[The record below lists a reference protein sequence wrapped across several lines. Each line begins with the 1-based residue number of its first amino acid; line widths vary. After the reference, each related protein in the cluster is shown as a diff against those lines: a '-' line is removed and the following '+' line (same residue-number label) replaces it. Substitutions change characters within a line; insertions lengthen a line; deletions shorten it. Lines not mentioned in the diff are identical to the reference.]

1 MAFNPFEEKGMKL
14 EDQIQ
19 SWSQLNVQPYNKMEI
34 DPYTRTRIIL
44 MNGIEVES
52 AIFLHQ
58 LARHTADPELK
69 QQLAMARRVEQQQQK
84 MVNWLIPA
92 DESTLEVTIGYEQVA
107 VDLTAYLARTEPDP
121 YVKAALDFALLE
133 DFDHLYR
140 YANLLEMDANI
151 PAQRIVGEMTEITP
165 GRPTIAEHRHPFDEV
180 RKPYDSR
187 TADILTKL
195 HVATIVA
202 GEQQTMNFYMNVG
215 NRYSSMVGRGLY
227 LEIGQIEEQHV
238 THYESLADPTM
249 SWFERL
255 LLHDYNEAYMYYS
268 CMESEPDARIR
279 RIWEE
284 HLHMELGHIQADLEL
299 MQRFEGRDGRELFP
313 AEFPQITIMQPNKDY
328 VRQVLRDQVYL
339 SAEGTEFVPMGQLS
353 QDARYYWY
361 QNRVNDGQGFVPSQN
376 VVEEHVSGK
385 GSDYRFESE
394 GPHPV
399 EEFRTREAVPT
410 GIHRS

>member
-1 MAFNPFEEKGMKL
+1 MAFNPFEEKGIPL
-14 EDQIQ
+14 EDQIK
-19 SWSQLNVQPYNKMEI
+19 SWSQLNVQPYNKMEV

-52 AIFLHQ
+52 AIYSHQ

-69 QQLAMARRVEQQQQK
+69 QRLALARRVEQQQEK
-84 MVNWLIPA
+84 VVNWLVPA
-92 DESTLEVTIGYEQVA
+92 DESNLEVTIGYEQVA
-107 VDLTAYLARTEPDP
+107 VDLTAYLAQTEPDP

-140 YANLLEMDANI
+140 YANLLDLDENI

-165 GRPTIAEHRHPFDEV
+165 GRPTIAEHRHPFDDV
-180 RKPYDSR
+180 RKPYNSS

-195 HVATIVA
+195 HVTTIVA
-202 GEQQTMNFYMNVG
+202 GEQQTMNLYMNLG
-215 NRYSSMVGRGLY
+215 NRYASMVARGLY
-227 LEIGQIEEQHV
+227 LEIAQIEEQHV

-268 CMESEPDARIR
+268 CMETEPDARIR
-279 RIWEE
+279 SIWEN
-284 HLHMELGHIQADLEL
+284 HLAMELGHIREDLDL

-313 AEFPQITIMQPNKDY
+313 DEFPMITKMQSNKDY

-339 SAEGTEFVPMGQLS
+339 TSENTEFVPLSQVS
-353 QDARYYWY
+353 QDARYFWY
-361 QNRVNDGQGFVPSQN
+361 QNRVNDGQGFVPSQAII
-376 VVEEHVSGK
+376 EEHVRSK

-399 EEFRTREAVPT
+399 DEFRTREATPT
-410 GIHRS
+410 GIRRA

>member
-1 MAFNPFEEKGMKL
+1 MAFNPFEEKGIPL

-19 SWSQLNVQPYNKMEI
+19 SWSQLNVQPYNKMEV

-44 MNGIEVES
+44 MNGIEVEA

-58 LARHTADPELK
+58 LARHTADPDLK
-69 QQLAMARRVEQQQQK
+69 QRLAMMRRVEQQQQK
-84 MVNWLIPA
+84 RVNWLVPA

-140 YANLLEMDANI
+140 YANLLEIDENI

-165 GRPTIAEHRHPFDEV
+165 GRPTIAEHRHPFDDV
-180 RKPYDSR
+180 RRPYDSR
-187 TADILTKL
+187 SADILTKL
-195 HVATIVA
+195 HVTTIVA

-215 NRYSSMVGRGLY
+215 NRYPSMVGRGLY

-279 RIWEE
+279 GIWEH
-284 HLHMELGHIQADLEL
+284 HLSIELGHIQGDLEL
-299 MQRFEGRDGRELFP
+299 MRRYENRDGTEMFP
-313 AEFPQITIMQPNKDY
+313 AEFPQLTIMQSNKDY
-328 VRQVLRDQVYL
+328 VRQVLRDQVFL
-339 SAEGTEFVPMGQLS
+339 TAQGTEFVPMSELS
-353 QDARYYWY
+353 RDARYFWY
-361 QNRVNDGQGFVPSQN
+361 QNRVNDGQGFVPSQS
-376 VVEEHVSGK
+376 VIEAHVSST

-399 EEFRTREAVPT
+399 EEFRMREAVPT
-410 GIHRS
+410 GMRHS